1 MVNHNPENQFQKG
14 NKHAKG
20 GGRKPGPSV
29 FQKLLNEALI
39 EAVTQLGEIRVVKE
53 FNGDGNE
60 VGRHYE
66 WDGKDGL
73 VGFLRFAA
81 VHHTPSVIG
90 LLGRILP
97 FQLNVKSERKVEVTY
112 PTLEEAREA
121 LRQRGFDP
129 AVIEAAR
136 IPKFIEHKE

>member
-1 MVNHNPENQFQKG
+1 MVNHNPQNQFQKG
-14 NKHAKG
+14 NKHANG

-53 FNGDGNE
+53 FNDDGNE

-73 VGFLRFAA
+73 VGFFRFAA

-97 FQLNVKSERKVEVTY
+97 FQLNVRSERMPGWKEVLDPVVARYRGKVHLF
-112 PTLEEAREA
+112 PRRRG
-121 LRQRGFDP
+121 LR
-129 AVIEAAR
+129 
-136 IPKFIEHKE
+136 